1 MDAIQSIGS
10 GQSMAGQ
17 NVSPTSA
24 ATGGAAARGAVTA
37 GAMAQSTL
45 SVSME
50 SRVEMFIAQSGGAD
64 RLDQLLRALILLLIL
79 LQMLGDKSEEQAP
92 AMLQLLGEQFASG
105 GRTQMAAA
113 SYQAVSLV
121 QTSSVQVSAG
131 ALALGQASAAGSG
144 GGQQLDVV
152 A

>member
-24 ATGGAAARGAVTA
+24 ATGGAAASGAVTA

-105 GRTQMAAA
+105 GQTQMAAA

-121 QTSSVQVSAG
+121 QSSSVQVSAG
-131 ALALGQASAAGSG
+131 ALALGQGSG